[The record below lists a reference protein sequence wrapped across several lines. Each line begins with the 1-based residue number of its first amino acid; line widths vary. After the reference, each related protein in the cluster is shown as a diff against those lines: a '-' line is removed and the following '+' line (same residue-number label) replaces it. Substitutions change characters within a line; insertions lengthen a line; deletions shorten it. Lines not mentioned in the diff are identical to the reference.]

1 MLNIL
6 ESLCGHPGRCKKDT
20 GVEKRALWM
29 LDDTKVIRPDLKGD
43 QTTTHTPGQD
53 IPANDHEVLG
63 TKLKN
68 PSRTDKQ
75 RQASAINGRNSHGP
89 TSLAGKQK
97 AAQNA
102 VRDGIFSRRIVIE
115 QLGETR
121 EDFEQLKR
129 AYFDYLQPSGALE
142 EQFVTD
148 LTENSFLRERARRGE
163 EDERRNHLE
172 TFQSEY
178 DLRRTDQLDILRAR
192 FIEQLETYVRSCDP
206 TCGRLPHELDAAR
219 RDLMSMSEGVDFL
232 LMLLEEIKAAFERS
246 GMLTEKY
253 SALFQA
259 IRGSSHP
266 LDIRNRIE
274 HLTMDNDSTA
284 PSSTGAPVQEEISHS
299 THDLAKHDKSPS
311 EIKSDPVTA
320 GLAAFISSVA
330 EWLHDRK
337 RKLER
342 IEEGQIQKEIAL
354 IMLDPS
360 PSERFSRA
368 ETARERKMYRALGGL
383 AGVRAL
389 APSPSLS
396 GASRDKIAKRTRE
409 FRMREPGTG
418 MIESTAIGDLATPHS
433 EVTSN
438 GPPPS

>member
-1 MLNIL
+1 MLN
-6 ESLCGHPGRCKKDT
+6 
-20 GVEKRALWM
+20 
-29 LDDTKVIRPDLKGD
+29 DTKIVRPDLEGD
-43 QTTTHTPGQD
+43 QAATHTPGQH
-53 IPANDHEVLG
+53 IPANDHGISG
-63 TKLKN
+63 TKLQTK
-68 PSRTDKQ
+68 SRTDKQ
-75 RQASAINGRNSHGP
+75 RQTSAINGRKSHGP

-142 EQFVTD
+142 EQFVMD
-148 LTENSFLRERARRGE
+148 LAENSFLRERVRRGE
-163 EDERRNHLE
+163 EDERRNRLE
-172 TFQSEY
+172 TFQSESE
-178 DLRRTDQLDILRAR
+178 LRRSDQLEMVRDR
-192 FIEQLETYVRSCDP
+192 FLEQLETYVRSWDP

-246 GMLTEKY
+246 GMLTAKH

-274 HLTMDNDSTA
+274 HLIMDNDSAA

-299 THDLAKHDKSPS
+299 THDLTKQDKWPF
-311 EIKSDPVTA
+311 EIESDPVTA

-330 EWLHDRK
+330 EWLRDRK
-337 RKLER
+337 TKLER
-342 IEEGQIQKEIAL
+342 IEEGEIQKEIAL

-368 ETARERKMYRALGGL
+368 ETSRERKMYRALGGL
-383 AGVRAL
+383 AGVRAM

-409 FRMREPGTG
+409 FRMSEPAG
-418 MIESTAIGDLATPHS
+418 MIEEPTVIGDLSTPRP